1 MSVVI
6 RLARGGKK
14 KQPFYRIVAADS
26 RFSRD
31 GRFLEVVGTYDPRS
45 KDTTVKKELAE
56 KWIQKGARLSPT
68 VKQLFSKQGVAKA

>member
-45 KDTTVKKELAE
+45 KDTIVKKELAE